1 MSTTQTNRNTDTH
14 NDEAEQHVLTSRE
27 FTMILRKAGY
37 NHAEMARYLG
47 RSRSYVSN
55 IANGIRTMT
64 LRHATELRQFL
75 GDSLYRT
82 ALALVRKEQAERERT
97 LAEQRQ
103 RDMERRRTELQEEA
117 RQQEE
122 RRRLRE
128 EELRAELEGS
138 TGIGSSSEG

>member
-14 NDEAEQHVLTSRE
+14 NYEAEQYILTSRE

-47 RSRSYVSN
+47 RSRSYVSS
-55 IANGIRTMT
+55 IANGLRSMT

-75 GDSLYRT
+75 GDTLYRT
-82 ALALVRKEQAERERT
+82 ALALVRKEQTERDRT

-103 RDMERRRTELQEEA
+103 RDIERRRAALQEEA

-128 EELRAELEGS
+128 EELRAELESSGDNES
-138 TGIGSSSEG
+138 TSE